1 MLRRGDL
8 AGNSRNPLQCNQA
21 RRRLRRGRAF
31 FRLAV
36 GAAAGAFLAVPWIH
50 AEPAVD
56 ENCDDVPP
64 ARQALCWMVL
74 ACGALADEQRRLEC
88 YQVAAQSLGGD
99 VVDGAEPSAISVDAR
114 PPASERAPAAALPPA
129 APTPPLAP
137 PPAAP
142 TPRPAQP
149 EPEVRSS
156 IVVQRVEQ
164 EVLDIPDR
172 FEAQVTGH
180 RRLIRDRQLLVLDG
194 RLLFESDNAASSGIR
209 VGQRVDVTK
218 ASSRRGRTFQ
228 IYGPSKRAVTAL
240 RVRCERLDLSVDNS
254 RKCAL
259 LRKDAAK
266 N

>member
-1 MLRRGDL
+1 MLRRGGL
-8 AGNSRNPLQCNQA
+8 AGNSRNPLQYNRA

-31 FRLAV
+31 FRFAVGVAV
-36 GAAAGAFLAVPWIH
+36 GAFVAVPWIY
-50 AEPAVD
+50 AEPAAE
-56 ENCDDVPP
+56 ENCDNVPP

-74 ACGALADEQRRLEC
+74 ACGALADEERRLEC

-99 VVDGAEPSAISVDAR
+99 AVDGAEPSAISVDAR
-114 PPASERAPAAALPPA
+114 PASERAPAAALPPA
-129 APTPPLAP
+129 ARTPPLAP
-137 PPAAP
+137 PPAPP
-142 TPRPAQP
+142 TPRPARP

-172 FEAQVTGH
+172 FEAQITGH
-180 RRLIRDRQLLVLDG
+180 RQLIRDRQLLVLDG
-194 RLLFESDNAASSGIR
+194 KLLFESDNAASSGIR

-240 RVRCERLDLSVDNS
+240 RIRCERLDLSLDNS

-259 LRKDAAK
+259 LRKDAAED
-266 N
+266 